1 MIHFTLM
8 VLFALL
14 VAFVFGVVGRE
25 GEGSRLRYGLKIFLE
40 FVCVGFTLA
49 WLLYFVPW

>member
-14 VAFVFGVVGRE
+14 VALIFGVVGRE
-25 GEGSRLRYGLKIFLE
+25 GEHGRLRYGLKIFLE
-40 FVCVGFTLA
+40 FVGVGFVLA
-49 WLLYFVPW
+49 WVLYFVPW

>member
-1 MIHFTLM
+1 LIHFTLM

-14 VAFVFGVVGRE
+14 VAFIFGVVGRE
-25 GEGSRLRYGLKIFLE
+25 GEQGRLRYGLKIFLE
-40 FVCVGFTLA
+40 FVGVGFVLS